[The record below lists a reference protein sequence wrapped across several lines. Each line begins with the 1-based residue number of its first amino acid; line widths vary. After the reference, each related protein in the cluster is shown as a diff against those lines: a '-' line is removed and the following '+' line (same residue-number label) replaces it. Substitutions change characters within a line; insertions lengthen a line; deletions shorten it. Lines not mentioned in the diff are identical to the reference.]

1 MPPATSESDFDATAI
16 VDKDKGK
23 GSALAGRR
31 MITASL
37 LVAMTVTAM
46 EQLVVSPAMPTIIA
60 QLKGFEI
67 YPWVISAYLLASTVS
82 TPIYGKLADLYGR
95 KRILLFGLGL
105 FSLGSI
111 LSGTAQSMGQL
122 IAMRTL
128 QGLGAGAVGPIV
140 LTMLGDLFTLHERA
154 RVQGYFSAV
163 WGLSSIAGPIIGGYL
178 TDNVGWPWVF
188 LVSVPFA
195 IAAIVLL
202 AWYVTE
208 PPVARKVAPI
218 DWAGAGLL
226 SAGLS
231 CLLLLVLDGSQHGV
245 AMATGMGGASV
256 ALLVLFVWREH
267 RAADPIL
274 PMDLMVRPVIA
285 ASLAGS
291 CLIGAILFGIDTYV
305 PLYIQGVQG
314 GDARLAGRALMPL
327 FLTWAF
333 SVAVAAKAVVHR
345 GLRFGCMLGSF
356 FIAAGSIGLVLG
368 ASFPQWYR
376 FGFYPGLVLVGLG
389 MGPASLSFIL
399 SVQHSVQWGQRG
411 VATGAVIFLR
421 TIGGALGVGL
431 LGAALGWE
439 LAHRLAAAGASGI
452 NITAALRPET
462 HAALGA
468 GELALVQANLGHAL
482 RDVYLMMAGLGL
494 GAMLCALGLPD
505 KHATH
510 ASAGGPAPSSKRTR
524 TGMTASPWRLRRC
537 EETGLSVDRT
547 ADGAAHSPFPPRG
560 PPVK

>member
-1 MPPATSESDFDATAI
+1 MVTA
-16 VDKDKGK
+16 
-23 GSALAGRR
+23 A
-31 MITASL
+31 L

-67 YPWVISAYLLASTVS
+67 YPWVISAYLLAATVS

-95 KRILLFGLGL
+95 KRILLFGLVVFG
-105 FSLGSI
+105 LGSV
-111 LSGTAQSMGQL
+111 LSGTSQSMGQL

-154 RVQGYFSAV
+154 RVQGLFSAV
-163 WGLSSIAGPIIGGYL
+163 WGLSSVAGPILGGYL
-178 TDNVGWPWVF
+178 TDNVGWRWVF

-195 IAAIVLL
+195 IVAIVML

-208 PPVARKVAPI
+208 PKVDRKVAPI

-226 SAGLS
+226 SAGLAS
-231 CLLLLVLDGSQHGV
+231 LLLLVLDGSQHGI
-245 AMATGMGGASV
+245 ATATGFLIAAV
-256 ALLVLFVWREH
+256 VFLVLFYFREL
-267 RAADPIL
+267 RADDPIL
-274 PMDLMVRPVIA
+274 PMDLMARPVIA
-285 ASLAGS
+285 ASLVGS

-345 GLRFGCMLGSF
+345 GLRFGGMVGSC
-356 FIAAGSIGLVLG
+356 FIMIGSLGLVAG
-368 ASFPQWYR
+368 AAYPEWYR
-376 FGFYPGLVLVGLG
+376 YGFYPGLVLVGLG

-399 SVQHSVQWGQRG
+399 SVQHSVTWGQRG

-439 LAHRLAAAGASGI
+439 LAQRLAEAGATGI
-452 NITAALRPET
+452 NVTAALRPET
-462 HAALGA
+462 HRFLSA
-468 GELALVQANLGHAL
+468 GELAIVQANLGHAL
-482 RDVYLMMAGLGL
+482 RDVYLQMA
-494 GAMLCALGLPD
+494 ALGIGTMLATLWLPNYD
-505 KHATH
+505 ETH
-510 ASAGGPAPSSKRTR
+510 ASAAGADEDADEGFAVA
-524 TGMTASPWRLRRC
+524 ASEL
-537 EETGLSVDRT
+537 
-547 ADGAAHSPFPPRG
+547 
-560 PPVK
+560 

>member
-1 MPPATSESDFDATAI
+1 MPTATSDPEFDATTI
-16 VDKDKGK
+16 EEKTS

-31 MITASL
+31 MVTAAL

-60 QLKGFEI
+60 QLRGFEI

-95 KRILLFGLGL
+95 KRILLFGLVL

-111 LSGTAQSMGQL
+111 LSGTSQSMGQL
-122 IAMRTL
+122 IAMRTI

-154 RVQGYFSAV
+154 RVQGLFSAV
-163 WGLSSIAGPIIGGYL
+163 WGLSSVAGPIIGGYL
-178 TDNVGWPWVF
+178 TDNVGWRWVF

-195 IAAIVLL
+195 AVAIVML
-202 AWYVTE
+202 AWYVSE
-208 PPVARKVAPI
+208 PQVERKVAPI

-226 SAGLS
+226 CAGLIS
-231 CLLLLVLDGSQHGV
+231 LLLLVLDGSQHGV
-245 AMATGMGGASV
+245 AVATGLGVGSV
-256 ALLVLFVWREH
+256 VFLVLFVMRER
-267 RAADPIL
+267 RAPDPIL
-274 PMDLMVRPVIA
+274 PMDLMTRPVIA

-291 CLIGAILFGIDTYV
+291 CLIGAILFGIDTYI

-327 FLTWAF
+327 FLSWAI

-345 GLRFGCMLGSF
+345 GLRFGGMVGSCFITLG
-356 FIAAGSIGLVLG
+356 ILGLVLG
-368 ASFPQWYR
+368 AVFPQWYR
-376 FGFYPGLVLVGLG
+376 FGFFPGLVLVGLG
-389 MGPASLSFIL
+389 MGPTSLSFIL
-399 SVQHSVQWGQRG
+399 AVQHSVKWGQRG

-439 LAHRLAAAGASGI
+439 LAHRLAAMGASGI
-452 NITAALRPET
+452 DVTAALRPET
-462 HAALGA
+462 HASLSPAQL
-468 GELALVQANLGHAL
+468 LLVQVNLGYAL
-482 RDVYLMMAGLGL
+482 RDAYWQMAALGI
-494 GAMLCALGLPD
+494 GTMLCALGLPN
-505 KHATH
+505 KEETH
-510 ASAGGPAPSSKRTR
+510 ASAAGPDHDEDADDEFAVA
-524 TGMTASPWRLRRC
+524 ASEL
-537 EETGLSVDRT
+537 
-547 ADGAAHSPFPPRG
+547 
-560 PPVK
+560 